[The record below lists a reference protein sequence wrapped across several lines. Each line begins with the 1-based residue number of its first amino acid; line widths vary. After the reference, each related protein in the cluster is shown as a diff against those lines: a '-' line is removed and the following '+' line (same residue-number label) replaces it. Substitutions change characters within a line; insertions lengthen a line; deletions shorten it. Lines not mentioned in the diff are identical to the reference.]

1 MRLLEGEEL
10 EYFKKNYF
18 TAGQKT
24 LCKIFEQ
31 KSGSFT
37 FKVDGKPYRYE
48 HDGSKAYTDY
58 IENKKVTHKVGI
70 MGRTT
75 PHAIDKVNKF
85 NHEEYKIHKKI
96 DKNGSFRKK

>member
-1 MRLLEGEEL
+1 MRPLEGEEL
-10 EYFKKNYF
+10 TFFKNNYL
-18 TAGQKT
+18 TKAQKT
-24 LCKIFEQ
+24 LCKRFEQ
-31 KSGSFT
+31 KGGSFT
-37 FKVDGKPYRYE
+37 FRVNGEPYKYK

-58 IENKKVTHKVGI
+58 IENKKVTHKVGV

-96 DKNGSFRKK
+96 VNNA